1 MILGCF
7 AKYEKIPKLN
17 IGKYNYMLFFPKKKT
32 KWSPSQTD
40 HFYAASEE
48 IKELGCSANGC
59 PYNKTRAELL
69 ANLFNQ
75 FYSSSCSGFT
85 DLLQV
90 NL

>member
-1 MILGCF
+1 MKYCLICKNQFIL
-7 AKYEKIPKLN
+7 N
-17 IGKYNYMLFFPKKKT
+17 KKQT
-32 KWSPSQTD
+32 KWTQSQTD

-48 IKELGCSANGC
+48 IKGLGCSAIGC

-75 FYSSSCSGFT
+75 FYSSTCSGFT

-90 NL
+90 NM